1 MVFGNSTFS
10 VSDDRGTSMMST
22 SQIDL
27 SIVIPAYKEGSEL
40 GDRLETLE
48 QFLGGKHYGRV
59 EVVVVLQSD
68 DGSDREIE
76 ALKAKRFKNIRIMY
90 FGKRAGKGGAV
101 RAGMLEAKG
110 AYRMFMDADLATPLK
125 HFDDLSSFMASGI
138 DVVIGVR
145 DLIHIHKGLKRKLI
159 TKVGNILA
167 QSILLMHIKDT
178 QCGFKMFSAH
188 AAEKIFTN
196 LTIFG
201 WGFDVEVLAL
211 ARLCGYKIQTFEVND
226 WKDPKTTGLSGDSLL
241 GAAVSTLKEILQIR
255 WNLITGKYHLYF
267 TPADR
272 QFQLGK
278 SGSDIR
284 IL

>member
-1 MVFGNSTFS
+1 
-10 VSDDRGTSMMST
+10 MST

-27 SIVIPAYKEGSEL
+27 SIVIPAYKEGAEL
-40 GDRLETLE
+40 GNRLETLE
-48 QFLGGKHYGRV
+48 QFLDGKHYGRV

-68 DGSDREIE
+68 DGSDREIKTLE
-76 ALKAKRFKNIRIMY
+76 TRKFKNIRIMS

-101 RAGMLEAKG
+101 RTGMLEAKG

-125 HFDDLSSFMASGI
+125 HFDDLASFMACET

-145 DLIHIHKGLKRKLI
+145 DLMHIHKGLKRKLI

-178 QCGFKMFSAH
+178 QCGFKMFRAD
-188 AAEKIFTN
+188 AAKKIFTN
-196 LTIFG
+196 LTISG

-211 ARLCGYKIQTFEVND
+211 ARLCGYKIQTLEVKD
-226 WKDPKTTGLSGDSLL
+226 WKDPKTTGLAGDSLL

-255 WNLITGKYHLYF
+255 WNLITGKYHLDF
-267 TPADR
+267 TPAVR
-272 QFQLGK
+272 QFQVERSDRV
-278 SGSDIR
+278 SG
-284 IL
+284 L